1 MSIRNRSSPCG
12 VDKAASAQRVL
23 ARAMLLGEACDM
35 STIDP
40 TVSALSVWLALES
53 PTHHAPGV
61 NGMMDLV
68 AKEVE
73 GLPIAVERLPGRDG
87 LGDSLI
93 LRAGPNNGELAVAV
107 MSHLDTVHPVGTSAK
122 DLPVRVEGD
131 KLYGPGACDMK
142 GGAWLALQAFKEVAI
157 AGSAKRPMV
166 FLFTP
171 DEEIG
176 SPTTRGVI
184 EEIGRKS
191 AAVLVTEPARDGG
204 RIVTAR
210 KGVGRFDVKL
220 EGRPAH
226 SGTRHADGRS
236 AIREAAHQILAI
248 EGMTDYARGITT
260 SVALVGG
267 GTAANVIPQHAWFS
281 VDCRVTSLA
290 DGVMMENRIIGLT
303 PRDPDVVIKV
313 TGGMNRPPYEKS
325 TAVAGLFETARGI
338 AAGIG
343 FDLQD
348 VPMTG
353 GGSDGNFTAAL
364 GIPTLDGLGIDG
376 GGAHTLSEYGLV
388 SSIAPRRALIKG
400 LLETI

>member
-1 MSIRNRSSPCG
+1 MT
-12 VDKAASAQRVL
+12 
-23 ARAMLLGEACDM
+23 
-35 STIDP
+35 TIDP
-40 TVSALSVWLALES
+40 SVAALSVWVALES

-68 AKEVE
+68 AREVE
-73 GLPIAVERLPGRDG
+73 GLPIAVERIPGRDG
-87 LGDSLI
+87 LGDALI
-93 LRAGPNNGELAVAV
+93 LRAGLDNGEPGIAL

-122 DLPVRVEGD
+122 DLTVRVEGD
-131 KLYGPGACDMK
+131 RLYGPGVCDMK
-142 GGAWLALQAFKEVAI
+142 GGAWLALQAFKEVAA
-157 AGSAKRPMV
+157 AGSAKRPLV

-176 SPTTRGVI
+176 SPTTRGLI
-184 EEIGRKS
+184 ETVGKTS

-210 KGVGRFDVKL
+210 KGVGRFEVRL
-220 EGRPAH
+220 EGRPSHA
-226 SGTRHADGRS
+226 GTRHAEGRS

-248 EGMTDYARGITT
+248 EAMTDYARGITT

-281 VDCRVTSLA
+281 VDIRVTTLA
-290 DGVMMENRIIGLT
+290 DGVMMENRVLSLAA
-303 PRDPDVVIKV
+303 RDPDVAIKV
-313 TGGMNRPPYEKS
+313 SGGMNRPPYEKS
-325 TAVAGLFETARGI
+325 VAVAGLFETAREI

-343 FDLQD
+343 FELQD

-376 GGAHTLSEYGLV
+376 GGAHTLQEYALI

-400 LLETI
+400 LLETV